1 MNTIKLNNYDM
12 DGKIFF
18 WNFHPII
25 FFLKKAKFYQEL
37 LLAGENIIIKIQN
50 KKTSIKKDLHNLI
63 FTDAL
68 ALYLNKNPTEQ
79 ELHLYYRFFFFFF
92 LICLIF

>member
-1 MNTIKLNNYDM
+1 MIWMVN
-12 DGKIFF
+12 FF
-18 WNFHPII
+18 LEFSSHN

-79 ELHLYYRFFFFFF
+79 ELHLYYSFSFFFF